1 MALTAPTVVAAATVA
16 VCVFV
21 SWSDPTTPGGVIP
34 VCPTK
39 ALLGITCPGCG
50 STRMLYSLIHGNVG
64 AAVHFNA
71 FACAMLIVLVVT
83 YVMWTI
89 ACIRGKPA
97 MPWYQMRWSPITI
110 LALVIAWTAL
120 RIIPIPAL
128 AGLRI

>member
-1 MALTAPTVVAAATVA
+1 MSLKAPTAVAAVTAA
-16 VCVFV
+16 VCAFV

-39 ALLGITCPGCG
+39 ALFNVNCPGCG

-71 FACAMLIVLVVT
+71 FGFAMLVVLAVT
-83 YVMWTI
+83 YVVWTA
-89 ACIRGKPA
+89 ACVRRKPI
-97 MPWYQMRWSPITI
+97 MPWYQMRWSPVSI
-110 LALVIAWTAL
+110 LTLVIAWTAL
-120 RIIPIPAL
+120 RIIPIPAF